1 MRGRR
6 AIAVALAALA
16 LLTATGLLRLGLEAR
31 RKPEPSSELLYLPRG
46 PYLRALAIGHEETL
60 ADLIYIWA
68 LNYYSNYKE
77 KAVRRQYLAAIFNDV
92 ITELDPRFTE
102 SYVIGALVM
111 SLEYGQPDD
120 ALKLYE
126 KGLKAM
132 PENWELA
139 YWAGWECYSAKRYL
153 AAREYWR
160 RAAAMPQA
168 PASLMRLAAR
178 MLEKAGDI
186 DEAIAEYEQLLQET
200 SDEKTRAIVA
210 RWLERM
216 RAERRSDT
224 PSDERSRR

>member
-1 MRGRR
+1 MRHRR

-16 LLTATGLLRLGLEAR
+16 LVTAAGAMRLGLEAQ
-31 RKPEPSSELLYLPRG
+31 RKPETSSELLYLPRG

-60 ADLIYIWA
+60 ADLVYIWA
-68 LNYYSNYKE
+68 LNYYSSYQNKE
-77 KAVRRQYLAAIFNDV
+77 VRRQYLAAVFNDA

-111 SLEYGQPDD
+111 SLEYGQPDA

-126 KGLKAM
+126 KGLEAM

-153 AAREYWR
+153 DAREYWR
-160 RAAAMPQA
+160 RAATMPQA
-168 PASLMRLAAR
+168 PVTLMRLAAR
-178 MLEKAGDI
+178 MLEKAGDM
-186 DEAIAEYEQLLQET
+186 DAAIAEYEQLLQQT
-200 SDEKTRAIVA
+200 ADEKTRAIVA

-216 RAERRSDT
+216 RAERRFGQTSR
-224 PSDERSRR
+224 ERTHR